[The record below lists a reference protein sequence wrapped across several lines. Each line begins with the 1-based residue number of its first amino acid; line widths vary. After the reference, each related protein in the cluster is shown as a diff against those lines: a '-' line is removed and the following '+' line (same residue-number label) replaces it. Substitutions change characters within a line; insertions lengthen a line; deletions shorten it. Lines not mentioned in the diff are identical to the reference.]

1 VNQQS
6 DIHPS
11 LLIFWSFAIPLF
23 PVIVGTLTS
32 SIKVSIVLGMLR
44 NAFGVQGVPS
54 KMVEFALSL
63 GITIFVMAPVFERM
77 RSLPEWNAIGLNAH
91 EVTLAQ
97 VEKLSEP
104 WQDFLFR
111 NTGAREYGFVKSLRK
126 SRSRREATRDGSEK
140 IDGTPRES
148 DGKASAKPGVDT
160 LIPGFILSE
169 LNSGFKMGFSI
180 LLPFLV
186 LDLIVAN
193 LLVGLGL
200 SMVSPTL
207 MAFPLKVILFL
218 TVDGWMLITKA
229 LILSYN

>member
-1 VNQQS
+1 MNPQS
-6 DIHPS
+6 DLHPS

-44 NAFGVQGVPS
+44 NAFGVQGIPS

-63 GITIFVMAPVFERM
+63 GITIFVMAPVFEKI
-77 RSLPEWNAIGLNAH
+77 RSLPEWNDMGLNSHQITFAN
-91 EVTLAQ
+91 
-97 VEKLSEP
+97 VERLSEP
-104 WQDFLFR
+104 WQEFLFR
-111 NTGAREYGFVKSLRK
+111 NTGTREFRFVQSLKKGRERSDATSENTDKIKQADRNSDDIGFVKP
-126 SRSRREATRDGSEK
+126 A
-140 IDGTPRES
+140 IDM
-148 DGKASAKPGVDT
+148 

-169 LNSGFKMGFSI
+169 LNSGFRMGFSI

-218 TVDGWMLITKA
+218 AVDGWMLITKA
-229 LILSYN
+229 LILSYS

>member
-1 VNQQS
+1 MNPQS

-23 PVIVGTLTS
+23 PVLVGTLTS
-32 SIKVSIVLGMLR
+32 SIKLSLVLGMLR

-63 GITIFVMAPVFERM
+63 GITIFVMAPVFEQM
-77 RSLPEWNAIGLNAH
+77 MNLPEWNAIGANANQ
-91 EVTLAQ
+91 VTFAQ
-97 VEKLSEP
+97 VESLSEP

-111 NTGAREYGFVKSLRK
+111 NTGAREFGFITSLRK
-126 SRSRREATRDGSEK
+126 SRARRDAISENK
-140 IDGTPRES
+140 GAKNENAQNSGKDALSKPAIDS
-148 DGKASAKPGVDT
+148 

-207 MAFPLKVILFL
+207 MAFPLKVILFIA
-218 TVDGWMLITKA
+218 VDGWMLITKA

>member
-1 VNQQS
+1 MTSQS

-11 LLIFWSFAIPLF
+11 LLIFWSFAIPLV
-23 PVIVGTLTS
+23 PIIVGTLTS
-32 SIKVSIVLGMLR
+32 SIKVGLVLGMLR
-44 NAFGVQGVPS
+44 NSFGVQGVPG
-54 KMVEFALSL
+54 KMAEFALSL
-63 GITIFVMAPVFERM
+63 GITIFVMAPVFEKM
-77 RSLPEWNAIGLNAH
+77 RSLSEWNALGSNANQ
-91 EVTLAQ
+91 VTLIQ
-97 VEKLSEP
+97 LEQLSVP
-104 WQDFLFR
+104 WQEFLFR
-111 NTGAREYGFVKSLRK
+111 NTGYREFAFITSLRK
-126 SRSRREATRDGSEK
+126 STSKDGDVKSGAGQSTDSK
-140 IDGTPRES
+140 S
-148 DGKASAKPGVDT
+148 VSKPGIDI

-218 TVDGWMLITKA
+218 SVDGWMLITKA

>member
-1 VNQQS
+1 MSSQS

-63 GITIFVMAPVFERM
+63 GITVFVMAPVFEQM
-77 RSLPEWNAIGLNAH
+77 STLPEWNDMGLNSS
-91 EVTLAQ
+91 EVNFTQ
-97 VEKLSEP
+97 VSRLSEP
-104 WQDFLFR
+104 WRDFLFR
-111 NTGAREYGFVKSLRK
+111 NTGARELGFIRSLRK
-126 SRSRREATRDGSEK
+126 TRV
-140 IDGTPRES
+140 RES
-148 DGKASAKPGVDT
+148 STKVNKYSVHGDEKNHDGKVSREHGIDT

-169 LNSGFKMGFSI
+169 LNSGFRMGFSI

-207 MAFPLKVILFL
+207 MAFPLKIILFL
-218 TVDGWMLITKA
+218 SVDGWILITRA